1 MKLSVVFLFLI
12 SCCFSNAQKLS
23 ESDKEKE
30 KDRVRAFTFKEF
42 DSIQLRFNKG
52 LKDMKLTDDE
62 EEEYLNIISSCVAKL
77 GRLDDLDK
85 NYTNTEMSEKFYE
98 YVNKLDNKVKSVLT
112 KKQYDTHVKN
122 FGAIKKSIEKKI
134 LKIE

>member
-1 MKLSVVFLFLI
+1 
-12 SCCFSNAQKLS
+12 
-23 ESDKEKE
+23 
-30 KDRVRAFTFKEF
+30 
-42 DSIQLRFNKG
+42 
-52 LKDMKLTDDE
+52 
-62 EEEYLNIISSCVAKL
+62 
-77 GRLDDLDK
+77 
-85 NYTNTEMSEKFYE
+85 MSEKFYE

>member
-12 SCCFSNAQKLS
+12 SFCFSNAQKLS
-23 ESDKEKE
+23 ENDKEKE
-30 KDRVRAFTFKEF
+30 MNRVRAFTFKEF

-52 LKDMKLTDDE
+52 LKDMKLTDDK

-77 GRLDDLDK
+77 GRLDDLDN

-98 YVNKLDNKVKSVLT
+98 YVNRLDDKVKSVLT